1 MGTKR
6 EYAAS
11 LGLAVAGARGRLSRE
26 AHAAIEKAISEG
38 MTFDD
43 PVKPTVNTPKATKPV
58 SVRKPV
64 ADNGVGVAGDVL
76 QLHDADTLF
85 MGTDSHGKKWTVNA
99 RQVCKNSGYS
109 MTSCPCG
116 RNHSVLVPSMEHIEV
131 TLKGR

>member
-26 AHAAIEKAISEG
+26 AHAAITKAESEG
-38 MTFDD
+38 MTFSDIAK
-43 PVKPTVNTPKATKPV
+43 PVVNTPKAAKPV
-58 SVRKPV
+58 SVKRESV
-64 ADNGVGVAGDVL
+64 DHGVGVAGDVL
-76 QLHDADTLF
+76 QLNDADTLF
-85 MGTDSHGKKWTVNA
+85 VGTDSHGRKWTVNA

-116 RNHSVLVPSMEHIEV
+116 RDHEVLVPSMEHIIV
-131 TLKGR
+131 KRK

>member
-1 MGTKR
+1 MTTKR

-26 AHAAIEKAISEG
+26 AHSAIEKAISEG

-43 PVKPTVNTPKATKPV
+43 PVKPTVNTPKAAKPV
-58 SVRKPV
+58 SVKREPV
-64 ADNGVGVAGDVL
+64 DHGVGVAGDVL

-85 MGTDSHGKKWTVNA
+85 VGTDSHGKKWTVNA

-116 RNHSVLVPSMEHIEV
+116 RDHEVLVSSMEHIIVRE
-131 TLKGR
+131 K